1 MTERIPLAPLLA
13 GEVGCTVAD
22 LAHRIESGAVFICPT
37 DTIYGI
43 GGRADSADVE
53 RRIRSVKERRSPAPF
68 ILLAADRSRFEALGL
83 RFTGNAALLANRF
96 WPGPVTLVLPA
107 LAFSA
112 GVGVRVSSHPFVT
125 ALDAKLGMPIF
136 STSANLSDS
145 PYVNDPDAIFSAFQT
160 KVDFMVDAGVLP
172 ESRPSTVVRVNADD
186 SLEILREG
194 AVAAERI
201 FQTIRNPD

>member
-13 GEVGCTVAD
+13 GETGCTVAD
-22 LAHRIESGAVFICPT
+22 LARRIESGAVFIYPT
-37 DTIYGI
+37 ETVYGI

-53 RRIRSVKERRSPAPF
+53 RRIRSVKERLSPAPF
-68 ILLAADRSRFEALGL
+68 ILLAADKSRFEALGL

-107 LAFSA
+107 PGSPA

-125 ALDAKLGMPIF
+125 ALDEKLGVPIF

-145 PYVNDPDAIFSAFQT
+145 PYVNDPDVIFTAFCDR
-160 KVDFMVDAGVLP
+160 VDFMVDAGALP
-172 ESRPSTVVRVNADD
+172 ESRPSTVVRINADD
-186 SLEILREG
+186 SLDVLREG
-194 AVAAERI
+194 TVAAERI
-201 FQTIRNPD
+201 FQTIRNPG